1 MTKDS
6 QITQE
11 IAAPLPTFKIPH
23 RSTGAVLHEVQAESL
38 RAAIVSLVAKKADLS
53 GADLAGADLSG
64 ANLAG
69 ADLSGA
75 DLSRAYLSRAY
86 LSRAYLAGAD
96 LSRAYLS
103 RAYLTGA
110 NLADANLAG
119 ADLSDADLSDADL
132 SRAYLAGANGL
143 TPGETSAVPAE
154 PYVRDTDKNYQARAE
169 RYRRRHPEVP
179 VIPDLDRKILA
190 AIENGGSLEMG
201 AWHTCETTHCR
212 AGWAV
217 VLAGTAGKELEGK
230 YGPHHAGRL
239 IYGCGT
245 GRVPHFFATNEK
257 ALADIRKCAAESD
270 SAGEA
275 QAAQ

>member
-53 GADLAGADLSG
+53 GADL
-64 ANLAG
+64 
-69 ADLSGA
+69 
-75 DLSRAYLSRAY
+75 
-86 LSRAYLAGAD
+86 SRAYLAD
-96 LSRAYLS
+96 
-103 RAYLTGA
+103 A
-110 NLADANLAG
+110 NLADANLADADLSG
-119 ADLSDADLSDADL
+119 ANLSDADLSGADL

>member
-53 GADLAGADLSG
+53 GADL
-64 ANLAG
+64 
-69 ADLSGA
+69 
-75 DLSRAYLSRAY
+75 
-86 LSRAYLAGAD
+86 SRAYLA
-96 LSRAYLS
+96 
-103 RAYLTGA
+103 
-110 NLADANLAG
+110 
-119 ADLSDADLSDADL
+119 DADLSDADL